1 MKESNHLLLNDIRL
15 FYEKIEYSENQIKP
29 VLIFLHDSWG
39 CVEMWGDFP
48 EKMIELT
55 GLNAFLYDRQ
65 GHGISSAFD
74 ITPRNKYYLHD
85 EADVLIRLMDK
96 MNIQKAVLYGHSDG
110 ATIALLAAAKYSE
123 RFDAI
128 ILEGAHSFI
137 EEKGKA
143 AVRENRDRAKQN
155 SLLQS
160 LQKYHGDKTEELFQ
174 RWHETW
180 LSDFFADWSIVP
192 LLTGIRCSVLAFRGE
207 KDPYDTEEQLNVLK
221 KEITSPVT
229 IAIIPD
235 AAHTPR
241 MENETVTMGLIKNF
255 TESIFATG
263 RQDNI
268 EI

>member
-1 MKESNHLLLNDIRL
+1 MWLSD
-15 FYEKIEYSENQIKP
+15 FGVYYERIEYPQNRNEP

-48 EKMIELT
+48 KKMVEIT
-55 GLNAFLYDRQ
+55 GMNAFLYDRR
-65 GHGISSAFD
+65 GYGKSSPFD
-74 ITPRNKYYLHD
+74 STQRNKYYLHD
-85 EADVLIRLMDK
+85 EADELIRIMDR

-110 ATIALLAAAKYSE
+110 ATIALIAAANYPD
-123 RFDAI
+123 RFDAV

-143 AVRENRDRAKQN
+143 AVRENRDRARHN

-160 LQKYHGDKTEELFQ
+160 LRKYHGDKTQELFK

-180 LSDFFADWSIVP
+180 LSDFFADWSIIP
-192 LLTGIRCSVLAFRGE
+192 LLTDISCPVLAFRGE

-221 KEITSPVT
+221 KEITAPVT
-229 IAIIPD
+229 IAIIPE

-241 MENETVTMGLIKNF
+241 VENKTVTMGLIKNF
-255 TESIFATG
+255 TDSIFAIG